1 MLALTGVVA
10 PGVTAAAAVALP
22 IAVKAVGELHQHV
35 LMSNKNN
42 ILARQGYGIP
52 DIGEDAKLSR
62 QRSGGISG
70 GLTPQKK
77 EPGFLKKVPSRG
89 QSGDKRKDFL
99 TSGRGNATSSR
110 GTLQDQLSK
119 VPRRTHGASAD
130 YKRANRPTPS
140 RLPGFDNQS
149 YPF

>member
-22 IAVKAVGELHQHV
+22 VALKAVGELHQHV

-42 ILARQGYGIP
+42 VLARQGYGLP
-52 DIGEDAKLSR
+52 DGGEDMRLSR

-70 GLTPQKK
+70 GLNSGKK
-77 EPGFLKKVPSRG
+77 EPGFLKKVPSRAS
-89 QSGDKRKDFL
+89 SGDTRKKFL
-99 TSGRGNATSSR
+99 INNRGNATSTR
-110 GTLQDQLSK
+110 GTLEDQLSK